1 MFNYFYSIINYTW
14 TTTSMDAI
22 KVEPESDGET
32 YDAHINDGED
42 VAEEG
47 RVPEPFAFA
56 AVKVEVEVWAEN
68 LWA

>member
-1 MFNYFYSIINYTW
+1 
-14 TTTSMDAI
+14 MDAI

-56 AVKVEVEVWAEN
+56 AVKVEVEV
-68 LWA
+68 